1 MNQLELNRLNDISK
15 TDTTDKNKKSFER
28 LQKNINHR
36 LVPEFKESMKK
47 KLNIFRLR
55 QIKLVN

>member
-36 LVPEFKESMKK
+36 LVPKFKEFEK

>member
-36 LVPEFKESMKK
+36 LVPEFK
-47 KLNIFRLR
+47 R
-55 QIKLVN
+55 V

>member
-36 LVPEFKESMKK
+36 LVPKFK
-47 KLNIFRLR
+47 R
-55 QIKLVN
+55 V

>member
-36 LVPEFKESMKK
+36 LVPEFKEYEK